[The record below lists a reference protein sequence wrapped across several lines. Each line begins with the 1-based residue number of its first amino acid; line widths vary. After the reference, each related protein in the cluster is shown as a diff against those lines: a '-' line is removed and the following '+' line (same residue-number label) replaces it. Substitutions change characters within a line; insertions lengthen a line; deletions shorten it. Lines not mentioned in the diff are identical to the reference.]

1 MSVNLVFVGVTDGH
15 LSVVVVVVVVVGDSV
30 SVVVVSA
37 VVLLLLLLPGFGMS
51 TGAEVAC
58 WTSAVFAV
66 IVGPTVAGVEMGVV
80 DCCVMFVAEP
90 QLP

>member
-1 MSVNLVFVGVTDGH
+1 M
-15 LSVVVVVVVVVGDSV
+15 VVVVVVVVVGDSV
-30 SVVVVSA
+30 GVVVVSA
-37 VVLLLLLLPGFGMS
+37 IVLLLLLPGFGMS
-51 TGAEVAC
+51 TGVEVAC

-90 QLP
+90 QLPMLKQIEM